1 MRDNKANLRTL
12 YAAFTVALCALHLL
26 VGEMAKKW
34 VGGQDNSES
43 RIGTDGDFFSLLFSL
58 AVMAPLAFGFAYM
71 GFEVMMDHQK
81 KTATKSAMWLAGTA
95 TLIAAAST
103 SVAVMNANASKL
115 SGQEAADNARSNLF
129 LGVTSSIG
137 IFMLDG
143 MAAVN
148 EALKQNSGGCSMYG
162 RGR

>member
-1 MRDNKANLRTL
+1 
-12 YAAFTVALCALHLL
+12 
-26 VGEMAKKW
+26 
-34 VGGQDNSES
+34 
-43 RIGTDGDFFSLLFSL
+43 
-58 AVMAPLAFGFAYM
+58 
-71 GFEVMMDHQK
+71 
-81 KTATKSAMWLAGTA
+81 MWLAGTA